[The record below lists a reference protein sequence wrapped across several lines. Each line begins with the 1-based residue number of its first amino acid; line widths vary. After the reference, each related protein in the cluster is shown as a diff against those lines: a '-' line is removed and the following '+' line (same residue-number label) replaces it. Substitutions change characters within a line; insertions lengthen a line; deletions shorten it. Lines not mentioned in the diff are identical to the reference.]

1 MKTPCYRFIV
11 LLAVASSIMFPHKA
25 FSWGL
30 EGHRAVNQYG
40 IRTLPL
46 SMQRFKDIDYY
57 FADHASDVDR
67 RKVTDAEE
75 TYRQFIELERYPEFF
90 NKTMPAT
97 LLDLQKK
104 YGETNVRQNGYLP
117 YLIYQM
123 YDSVTQT
130 MKLRDWKATLRA
142 VADLG
147 HYIGDLTM
155 PLNTTMNYDG
165 QFTKNNGIKWRYEIE
180 MMNRYYHQLDFRR
193 IEVAKLDNPM
203 NDIFTLLAKSFSR
216 VPVLLRADTIAL
228 KSAKGKYNSTYYSIF
243 WKETAKPTNELMQD
257 GVNLFANLLYT
268 AWLQAGGV
276 KLKWPD
282 ETATTHAGKEK
293 EPEFLEQNYPNP
305 FNPKTTIKYTV
316 PGDLFV
322 RLAVFNL
329 FGQEI
334 EVLHEGRQSE
344 GKYECSFN
352 GERLPGGVYFVRL
365 QLNDK
370 TETRK
375 MILAK

>member
-1 MKTPCYRFIV
+1 MITLRYRSIFILPMV
-11 LLAVASSIMFPHKA
+11 FIIVSHRAS
-25 FSWGL
+25 SWGL
-30 EGHRAVNQYG
+30 EGHRAINQHG

-67 RKVTDAEE
+67 RKGTDAEE

-90 NKTMPAT
+90 TKQMPSA

-104 YGETNVRQNGYLP
+104 YSENTVRQNGYLP
-117 YLIYQM
+117 YLIYQL

-130 MKLRDWKATLRA
+130 MKRRDWKATLK
-142 VADLG
+142 VVSDLG

-165 QFTKNNGIKWRYEIE
+165 QLTKNNGIKWRYEIE
-180 MMNRYYHQLDFRR
+180 MMNRYYLQLDFRR
-193 IEVAKLDNPM
+193 IDVRKLDNPM
-203 NDIFTLLAKSFSR
+203 DEIFTLLGKSFSR
-216 VPVLLRADTIAL
+216 VPVLLRVDTAAL
-228 KSAKGKYNSTYYSIF
+228 RTAKGKYNSAYYSAF

-268 AWLQAGGV
+268 AWLNAGGV
-276 KLKWPD
+276 KLKWHD
-282 ETATTHAGKEK
+282 EEESVHAGTEK
-293 EPEFLEQNYPNP
+293 EPEFLGQNYPNP
-305 FNPKTTIKYTV
+305 FNPKTTIPYMV
-316 PGDLFV
+316 PGDMFV

-334 EVLHEGRQSE
+334 EILHEGRQGE
-344 GKYECSFN
+344 GRYECTFN
-352 GERLPGGVYFVRL
+352 GDRLPGGVYFVRL
-365 QLNDK
+365 QLNGK

-375 MILAK
+375 MILTR